1 MRTYKISIKMT
12 NKEYKRRK
20 YSRKAENEQKIS
32 IVKKKEN
39 YKKII
44 SIVVVVAVI
53 ASVGGLF
60 GLHIIKF
67 PSLSLGSSFTA
78 PSVTPWRG
86 SEQISNSNFGSN
98 IHIYYISWFGC
109 PFGATDSWAFY
120 IALNQYLNTNLSAH
134 GWVITHE
141 SLNGDLDPNTP
152 GLLFNTSFSYKNVVF
167 TPVYVYNQTM
177 TGTPTN
183 NNFTIGL
190 VAEGLKEINATVPAS
205 IASLE
210 YKYLYVLPTNI
221 SLINNH
227 PISSFLHFKLPHV
240 NTNIIITGPNG
251 AWLFNGPIYNPSILR
266 QNSTT
271 AFSPTYVMNNL
282 GTIPSSAVSSVLS
295 AIKQVS

>member
-1 MRTYKISIKMT
+1 MT

-20 YSRKAENEQKIS
+20 YSRKVKNEQKIS

-44 SIVVVVAVI
+44 SVIVVVAVI

-60 GLHIIKF
+60 GFHIIKF
-67 PSLSLGSSFTA
+67 PSLNSDGSFSA
-78 PSVTPWRG
+78 PSVTPWG
-86 SEQISNSNFGSN
+86 SGEKISNSNFGSN
-98 IHIYYISWFGC
+98 VHIYYFSWYGC
-109 PFGATDSWAFY
+109 PFGAADSWPFY

-134 GWVITHE
+134 GWVALHE
-141 SLNGDLDPNTP
+141 SLSGDVYGNTP
-152 GLLFNTSFSYKNVVF
+152 GLIFNQSFSYKNVVF

-177 TGTPTN
+177 TGYASNNTPIKNTSLVSV
-183 NNFTIGL
+183 GL
-190 VAEGLKEINATVPAS
+190 NEINKSVPAS
-205 IASLE
+205 VSSLE
-210 YKYLYVLPTNI
+210 YKYLYVLPVTGYQV
-221 SLINNH
+221 
-227 PISSFLHFKLPHV
+227 SSFLHFNLTHV

-271 AFSPTYVMNNL
+271 AFKPTHVINNL
-282 GTIPSSAVSSVLS
+282 RIIPSSAVSSVLS

>member
-1 MRTYKISIKMT
+1 MT

-20 YSRKAENEQKIS
+20 YSKKAENEQKIS
-32 IVKKKEN
+32 TIKKKEN

-67 PSLSLGSSFTA
+67 PSLNPGSSFTA
-78 PSVTPWRG
+78 PSVTPWG
-86 SEQISNSNFGSN
+86 SGEQISDSNFGSN
-98 IHIYYISWFGC
+98 VHIYYISWYGC

-120 IALNQYLNTNLSAH
+120 IALNQYLNTNLSAR
-134 GWVITHE
+134 GWVTLHQ
-141 SLNGDLDPNTP
+141 SVSGDVDGNTP
-152 GLLFNTSFSYKNVVF
+152 GLLFSSFSYKNVVF

-177 TGTPTN
+177 KGYASN
-183 NNFTIGL
+183 NTSINSAALVSVGL
-190 VAEGLKEINATVPAS
+190 NEINSSVPAS
-205 IASLE
+205 VSSLE
-210 YKYLYVLPTNI
+210 YKYLYVLPV
-221 SLINNH
+221 SGYSM
-227 PISSFLHFKLPHV
+227 SSFLHFKLPHV

-282 GTIPSSAVSSVLS
+282 STIPSSAVSSVLS

>member
-1 MRTYKISIKMT
+1 MRTYEISIKMT

-67 PSLSLGSSFTA
+67 PSLSPGSSFTA
-78 PSVTPWRG
+78 PSVTPWG
-86 SEQISNSNFGSN
+86 SGEQISNSNFGSN
-98 IHIYYISWFGC
+98 VHIYYISWYGC
-109 PFGATDSWAFY
+109 PFGATDSWPFY
-120 IALNQYLNTNLSAH
+120 IALNQFLNTNLSAH

-141 SLNGDLDPNTP
+141 SLNGDVDPNTP
-152 GLLFNTSFSYKNVVF
+152 GLLFTSFSYKSVVF

-177 TGTPTN
+177 TGTPSN
-183 NNFTIGL
+183 GSISGGL
-190 VAEGLKEINATVPAS
+190 VSGGLKEINASVPAS

-210 YKYLYVLPTNI
+210 YKYLYVLPLSGYST
-221 SLINNH
+221 
-227 PISSFLHFKLPHV
+227 SSFLHFKLPHV

-282 GTIPSSAVSSVLS
+282 STIPSHAVSSVLS
-295 AIKQVS
+295 AIKQIS